1 MAIRDPGWMTL
12 RIALSMF
19 DVNRRQP
26 IRRTPGPTGRTAS
39 LPAGLLACRLLAP
52 RQFAIRPPA
61 SIQGAMRS
69 QSDLSALDAQ
79 IRDIAAVARFQDRA
93 AFARLFDHFGPRVKA
108 YLLRLGADKG
118 QAEDLTQEVMLTV
131 WRKAPAYEAKLAS
144 PATWIFTIARNRRI
158 DSLRRDKRTRL
169 DVDDPGLMPEPE
181 AMPDRTL
188 DAGRWEKRLAA
199 ALDELPAE
207 QAQMLRLAYYED
219 RSHGD
224 IAQSL
229 RLPLGTVK
237 SRLRLAVAR
246 LRTMFESDR

>member
-1 MAIRDPGWMTL
+1 M
-12 RIALSMF
+12 
-19 DVNRRQP
+19 
-26 IRRTPGPTGRTAS
+26 
-39 LPAGLLACRLLAP
+39 
-52 RQFAIRPPA
+52 PPV
-61 SIQGAMRS
+61 SIQGAMPS
-69 QSDLSALDAQ
+69 EPELPTLDTQ

-93 AFARLFDHFGPRVKA
+93 AFARLFGHFGPRVKA
-108 YLLRLGADKG
+108 YLMRLGADKG
-118 QAEDLTQEVMLTV
+118 QAEDLAQEVMLTV
-131 WRKAPAYEAKLAS
+131 WRKAPAYDAKLAS

-158 DSLRRDKRTRL
+158 DALRRDTRTKL
-169 DVDDPGLMPEPE
+169 DANDPGLLPEPE
-181 AMPDRTL
+181 AQPDRTL
-188 DAGRWEKRLAA
+188 DAGRWERRLAA

-246 LRTMFESDR
+246 LRTMFETDR

>member
-12 RIALSMF
+12 RIALSMI

-69 QSDLSALDAQ
+69 QSDLSTLDAQ

-158 DSLRRDKRTRL
+158 DALRRDRRGKL
-169 DVDDPGLMPEPE
+169 DPDDPALLPE
-181 AMPDRTL
+181 ADALPDTAL
-188 DAGRWEKRLAA
+188 EAGRWEKKLAA
-199 ALDELPAE
+199 AIGGLPPE
-207 QAQMLRLAYYED
+207 QAQMLKLAYFED

-246 LRTMFESDR
+246 LRSIFETER

>member
-1 MAIRDPGWMTL
+1 M
-12 RIALSMF
+12 
-19 DVNRRQP
+19 
-26 IRRTPGPTGRTAS
+26 
-39 LPAGLLACRLLAP
+39 
-52 RQFAIRPPA
+52 RP
-61 SIQGAMRS
+61 
-69 QSDLSALDAQ
+69 QSELSALDAQ
-79 IRDIAAVARFQDRA
+79 IRDLAAVARFQDRA
-93 AFARLFDHFGPRVKA
+93 AFARLFAHFGPRVKG
-108 YLLRLGADKG
+108 YLLRLGADQG

-131 WRKAPAYEAKLAS
+131 WRKAPAYDAKLAG

-169 DVDDPGLMPEPE
+169 DVDDPGLLPEPE
-181 AMPDRTL
+181 TLPDRSL
-188 DAGRWEKRLAA
+188 DAGRWERRLAA
-199 ALDELPAE
+199 AIDELPAE

-246 LRTMFESDR
+246 LRSMFETDR